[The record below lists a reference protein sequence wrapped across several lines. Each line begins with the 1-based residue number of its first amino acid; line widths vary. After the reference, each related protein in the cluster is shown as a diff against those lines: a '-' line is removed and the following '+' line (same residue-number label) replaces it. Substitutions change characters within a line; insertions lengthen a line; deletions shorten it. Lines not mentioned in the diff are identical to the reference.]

1 MDKSRYSALI
11 ARMAEIN
18 GLQNIKAKLVEEL
31 AELIRALARGQ
42 DEMILEEMADVR
54 IMLDQFV
61 HVMSDAK
68 KDRLDEWMQ
77 EKGANLAYLID
88 RETRHDEEAELIEEV
103 SG

>member
-11 ARMAEIN
+11 ARMSEIN

-31 AELIRALARGQ
+31 AELIRALARGD

-61 HVMSDAK
+61 HIMSDSK
-68 KDRLDEWMQ
+68 KDRLDDWMQ
-77 EKGANLAYLID
+77 EKGSNLAYLID
-88 RETRHDEEAELIEEV
+88 RETKCEAELIEEV

>member
-1 MDKSRYSALI
+1 MDKGRYSALI
-11 ARMAEIN
+11 AQMAEIN

-31 AELIRALARGQ
+31 AELIRALARGE

-61 HVMSDAK
+61 HIMSDSK

-77 EKGANLAYLID
+77 EKGSNLSYLID
-88 RETRHDEEAELIEEV
+88 RETRHDDEAELIEEV